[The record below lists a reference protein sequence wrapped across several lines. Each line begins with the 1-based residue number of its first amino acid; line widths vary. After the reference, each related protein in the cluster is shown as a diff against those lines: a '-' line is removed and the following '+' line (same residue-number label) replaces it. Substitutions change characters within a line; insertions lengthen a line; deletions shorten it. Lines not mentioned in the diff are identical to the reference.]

1 MKSGF
6 RPAAGKVDIF
16 NDFDLEGKLVLAAA
30 TEDQVAWEDSELGHG
45 VFTYFLLQGLRGE
58 ADTDGDHKV
67 TVSELYRYVRE
78 RVEEYVRLHKGQVQE
93 PVLIGKGT
101 RTLVLPGNVPPV
113 ADFSWSPERPKPG
126 QLVGFNDESRDEDG
140 KITAWEWD
148 FGDGTGSP
156 ERNPEHRYAEPG
168 TYRVVLTVTDD
179 RGATATKS
187 ATITV
192 VENRPP
198 VAAFSW
204 LPSHPWATEKV
215 AFKDESHDPDGEIVS
230 WEWDFGD
237 GTGSNERSPTHRYA
251 YPGTYTVTL
260 RVRDESGIAAEASA
274 TIEVKLASYI
284 LGVPAEA
291 APNRYL
297 VFVVPEER
305 ELFVPG
311 AEVEVFRRAIGKAGV
326 FEIVVAKGE
335 VVELLG
341 EGMAVVEVIP
351 LVPEPIRPGLF
362 VRLCGSEGDHGEG

>member
-1 MKSGF
+1 
-6 RPAAGKVDIF
+6 
-16 NDFDLEGKLVLAAA
+16 
-30 TEDQVAWEDSELGHG
+30 
-45 VFTYFLLQGLRGE
+45 
-58 ADTDGDHKV
+58 
-67 TVSELYRYVRE
+67 
-78 RVEEYVRLHKGQVQE
+78 
-93 PVLIGKGT
+93 
-101 RTLVLPGNVPPV
+101 
-113 ADFSWSPERPKPG
+113 
-126 QLVGFNDESRDEDG
+126 
-140 KITAWEWD
+140 
-148 FGDGTGSP
+148 
-156 ERNPEHRYAEPG
+156 
-168 TYRVVLTVTDD
+168 
-179 RGATATKS
+179 
-187 ATITV
+187 
-192 VENRPP
+192 
-198 VAAFSW
+198 
-204 LPSHPWATEKV
+204 V

-237 GTGSNERSPTHRYA
+237 GTGSNERSPTHQYA

-311 AEVEVFRRAIGKAGV
+311 AEVEVFRRTIGKAGV
-326 FEIVVAKGE
+326 FEIVIAKGE

-362 VRLCGSEGDHGEG
+362 VRLCGSEGERGEG